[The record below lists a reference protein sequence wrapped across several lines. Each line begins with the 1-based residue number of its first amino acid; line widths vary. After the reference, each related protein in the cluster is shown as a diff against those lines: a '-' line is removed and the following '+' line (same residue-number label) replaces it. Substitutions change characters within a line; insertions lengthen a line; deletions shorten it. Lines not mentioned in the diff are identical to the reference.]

1 MLGFMKDL
9 IRILRVALLHLIY
22 NIYPSLS
29 LPKRA
34 VIVAPHPDDEV
45 IGCGGLIQALVER
58 GTPPHVIILTGGEGS
73 HRGCC
78 GISAE
83 ELIAGR
89 HNLTIKAAET
99 MGLPLSHIH
108 CLQYPDGGVA
118 LEHPETERLAAL
130 LQELRPDAIF
140 VPHHGEGWSDHV
152 QAATIV
158 AQITDCRLQITG
170 GESVSQTENE
180 ERTVKGERLT
190 LKGEIRK
197 EKSERR
203 KVNGTDPSV
212 LRTPAPNLGEEFS
225 KQRTVNGERLTLK
238 ESVLCTPSSVL
249 STENTKPELYS
260 YCVWMWYYNVWDLR
274 LKDGF
279 LLRLTEKQHQLK
291 QKAIREYLEPK
302 APCGKP
308 WSGVLPAPFLKA
320 TEWNKELYFLV
331 R

>member
-9 IRILRVALLHLIY
+9 IRNLRVALLHLIY

-58 GTPPHVIILTGGEGS
+58 GTPPHIIILTGGEGS

-78 GISAE
+78 DIFAE
-83 ELIAGR
+83 ELITGR

-130 LQELRPDAIF
+130 LQELKPDAIF

-158 AQITDCRLQITG
+158 AQITG
-170 GESVSQTENE
+170 S
-180 ERTVKGERLT
+180 ERTVNGDGLT
-190 LKGEIRK
+190 VKGEIRK

-203 KVNGTDPSV
+203 KGNGGSSLAQRCCCLGYSRPS
-212 LRTPAPNLGEEFS
+212 
-225 KQRTVNGERLTLK
+225 
-238 ESVLCTPSSVL
+238 
-249 STENTKPELYS
+249 
-260 YCVWMWYYNVWDLR
+260 
-274 LKDGF
+274 
-279 LLRLTEKQHQLK
+279 
-291 QKAIREYLEPK
+291 
-302 APCGKP
+302 
-308 WSGVLPAPFLKA
+308 
-320 TEWNKELYFLV
+320 
-331 R
+331 

>member
-1 MLGFMKDL
+1 MLRPMKDL
-9 IRILRVALLHLIY
+9 IRNLRVFFLHLIY

-89 HNLTIKAAET
+89 HNLTLKAAET

-108 CLQYPDGGVA
+108 CLEYPDGGVV

-130 LQELRPDAIF
+130 LQELKPDAIF

-158 AQITDCRLQITG
+158 AQIT
-170 GESVSQTENE
+170 
-180 ERTVKGERLT
+180 
-190 LKGEIRK
+190 
-197 EKSERR
+197 
-203 KVNGTDPSV
+203 
-212 LRTPAPNLGEEFS
+212 AP
-225 KQRTVNGERLTLK
+225 
-238 ESVLCTPSSVL
+238 PSSVL
-249 STENTKPELYS
+249 STENSKPELYS

-274 LKDGF
+274 MKDAF
-279 LLRLTEKQHQLK
+279 LLRLTGKQHLLK
-291 QKAIREYLEPK
+291 QKAIEQYVTPL

-308 WSGVLPAPFLKA
+308 WSGVLPKPFQKA
-320 TEWNKELYFLV
+320 TRWDKELYFLV

>member
-1 MLGFMKDL
+1 MKFVIDL
-9 IRILRVALLHLIY
+9 IRVLRVALLHLIY

-29 LPKRA
+29 LPKRV

-78 GISAE
+78 GISAD
-83 ELIAGR
+83 ELITGR

-190 LKGEIRK
+190 LK
-197 EKSERR
+197 
-203 KVNGTDPSV
+203 
-212 LRTPAPNLGEEFS
+212 
-225 KQRTVNGERLTLK
+225 

-249 STENTKPELYS
+249 STENSKPELYS

-274 LKDGF
+274 MKDAF
-279 LLRLTEKQHQLK
+279 LLRLTGKQHQLK
-291 QKAIREYLEPK
+291 QKAIEQYVTPL

-308 WSGVLPAPFLKA
+308 WSGVLPKPFLKA
-320 TEWNKELYFLV
+320 TRWDKELYFKV
-331 R
+331 NG